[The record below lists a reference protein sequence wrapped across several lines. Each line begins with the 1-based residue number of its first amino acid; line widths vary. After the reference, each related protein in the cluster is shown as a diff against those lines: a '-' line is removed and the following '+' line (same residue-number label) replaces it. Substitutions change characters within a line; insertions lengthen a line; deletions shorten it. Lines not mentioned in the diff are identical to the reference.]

1 MPRGVYARSPEH
13 LAKMQ
18 ANLERINADPVVRAK
33 RSSDRLGVPRSP
45 ETVAKMRASLTGR
58 TLPPEQCAA
67 ISARLSGHATSA
79 DTRARISN
87 TNRVHGHAKKGS
99 PSRTYQCWAA
109 ILRRC
114 TNPNSRDYHLYGGR
128 GITVCERWR
137 AFGNFLA
144 DMGERP
150 DGLSIDRIDNNGN
163 YETANCRWAT
173 PKEQANNRRRPVHN
187 R

>member
-1 MPRGVYARSPEH
+1 MPRGVYARTPEH

-18 ANLERINADPVVRAK
+18 ANLDRINADPRVRAK
-33 RSSDRLGVPRSP
+33 RSTDRIGVPRTP
-45 ETVAKMRASLTGR
+45 ETIARMRASLTGR
-58 TLPPEQCAA
+58 PLPPEQCAA
-67 ISARLSGHATSA
+67 ISARLTGHATSVE
-79 DTRARISN
+79 TRARISEAV
-87 TNRVHGHAKKGS
+87 TLHGHARKGN
-99 PSRTYQCWAA
+99 PTRTYQCWAA

-137 AFGNFLA
+137 TFANFLA

-150 DGLSIDRIDNNGN
+150 DGLSIDRIDNEGH
-163 YETANCRWAT
+163 YEPANCRWAT
-173 PKEQANNRRRPVHN
+173 PKEQANNRRTSVRN